1 MPLNRMVSLGT
12 KTVQNVVNLLIKERR
27 LCTLSVVRV
36 DLQVQKVPVI
46 RGLVAMSALHL
57 EKIMLTLDVK
67 DA

>member
-12 KTVQNVVNLLIKERR
+12 KTVRNVVNLLIKERR

-46 RGLVAMSALHL
+46 RGLVAMSVLHL
-57 EKIMLTLDVK
+57 GKIMLTLDVK